1 MSHILLIETATKVC
15 SAGIAR
21 DNKILSYREDKS
33 MQYSHSSLLTSFIEE
48 VVMDAGTKFNQ
59 LDAVAVS
66 MGPGSYTGLRIGVSA
81 AKGFCYALDIPL
93 IAVNTLESLVSVAAT
108 QNKIKA
114 DFYVPMIDAR
124 RMEVYNAVFDASLRP
139 VRETK
144 AEIIVENSFS
154 ELLPKGKIAFFG
166 DGADKCKTVI
176 KHENAVFYDNVFTS
190 VFGLVNPAFDRLQ
203 KKEFEDLAYFEPFY
217 LKDFVAGKPK
227 VKGLH

>member
-15 SAGIAR
+15 SAGLAR
-21 DNKILSYREDKS
+21 ENKIIAYREDKS

-48 VVMDAGTKFNQ
+48 VLSDSGIAFKH

-93 IAVNTLESLVSVAAT
+93 IAVNTLDSLVSVAAV
-108 QNKIKA
+108 QNEIKA

-144 AEIIVENSFS
+144 AEIIEENSFS
-154 ELLPKGKIAFFG
+154 ELLSKGEVAFFG
-166 DGADKCKTVI
+166 DGADKCKAVI
-176 KHENAVFYDNVFTS
+176 KHPNAVFYDNVFPS
-190 VFGLVNPAFDRLQ
+190 VSGLVSPAFEKLQ